1 METVFSLSFAEPKI
15 NEKEILRYMASLTG
29 GEEIHSLVDEC
40 LTEVLGMLEYKVCYA
55 VLPVEIDGSIITLPC
70 GRIESK
76 NLAKNLS
83 NCGRSIVFAA
93 TIGIGIDRLISKYS
107 RLSPSKALCL
117 QAIGA
122 ERVEALCDDFCK
134 KIEKE
139 YKMNGENL
147 KPRFSPGY
155 GDLPLETQKM
165 IFSLLD
171 CPKRIGVSLGESLLM
186 SPSKSVTAFVGITER
201 KEV

>member
-1 METVFSLSFAEPKI
+1 METIFSLSFAEPKI

-55 VLPVEIDGSIITLPC
+55 VLPVEIDGNIITLPC

-83 NCGRSIVFAA
+83 DCGRSIVFAA

-139 YKMNGENL
+139 YKINGENL

>member
-40 LTEVLGMLEYKVCYA
+40 LTEVLGILEYKVCYA
-55 VLPVEIDGSIITLPC
+55 VLPVEIDGNIITLPC

-83 NCGRSIVFAA
+83 DCGRSIVFAA

-134 KIEKE
+134 KIKKE

>member
-1 METVFSLSFAEPKI
+1 METVFSLSFAEPEI

-55 VLPVEIDGSIITLPC
+55 VLPVEIDGNIITLPC

-83 NCGRSIVFAA
+83 DCGRSIVFAA

-134 KIEKE
+134 KIKKE

>member
-55 VLPVEIDGSIITLPC
+55 VLPVEIDGNIIALPC